1 MEDKQSMTIE
11 PKKGNSAKFIIGGL
25 VIVAAIIYLIVSS
38 LSANVQYF
46 LTVDEVLNKHNAGEI
61 DGRNVRV
68 SGAVLGDS
76 IQYDMDSL
84 ELRFTIVQVPGDN
97 SLLEQE
103 GGLANALHNAVMDTN
118 RSNLEIVYHGPIPD
132 LLQNE
137 AQAIITGRVL
147 ASGEFEA
154 DEILLK
160 CPTKYEG
167 SVPDQ
172 SNFEDQG

>member
-1 MEDKQSMTIE
+1 MEDIQVSEGTTRART
-11 PKKGNSAKFIIGGL
+11 PLKFIIGGI

-46 LTVDEVLNKHNAGEI
+46 LTVDEAVTKNLAGELA
-61 DGRNVRV
+61 GRNIRV
-68 SGAVLGDS
+68 SGAVLGDT
-76 IQYDMDSL
+76 IAYDIDTL
-84 ELRFTIVQVPGDN
+84 ELSFTIAHVEADN
-97 SLLEQE
+97 QLVAEE
-103 GGLANALHNAVMDTN
+103 GGLAQALHNAVLDSG
-118 RSNLEIVYHGPIPD
+118 RSRMKVVYIGPVPD

-137 AQAIITGRVL
+137 AQAILTGEMLPNGV
-147 ASGEFEA
+147 FQA

-172 SNFEDQG
+172 IDVEP